1 MFTPSLRSRRASCP
15 VFALAALLLP
25 SAVSAQPA
33 ATEKPRPWV
42 SVTIDYV
49 EVPLTTLIQASQWIA
64 SGPQHDAQLLAAL
77 VKSGA
82 ADTKGLPV
90 FCTDGGT
97 MERGGPISPSRGTI
111 RRMPFQYLDS
121 QYLESRT
128 KAGSHFNVDGTVT
141 VALAASVA
149 SPFPGESPLFSA
161 EASSTFRDGQ
171 ILEVS
176 HTLVSSGNKRL
187 AYIVFVRMAVGTSPL
202 PSLSPGSFNPAAS
215 APYSVDPGMVGTP
228 PATGDEGMAGGR
240 GMDPQSIDR
249 MNAYNRL
256 VPVTP
261 NPTALSA
268 PKRK

>member
-1 MFTPSLRSRRASCP
+1 MFTPSLRSRCASCP

-25 SAVSAQPA
+25 SALSAQPT
-33 ATEKPRPWV
+33 ATEKPRQWV

-49 EVPLTTLIQASQWIA
+49 EVPLTKLMQASQWIA
-64 SGPQHDAQLLAAL
+64 AGPQHDAQLLAAL

-97 MERGGPISPSRGTI
+97 MDRGGPISPSRGAI

-121 QYLESRT
+121 QSLESKT
-128 KAGSHFNVDGTVT
+128 KAGSHFNADGTVT

-149 SPFPGESPLFSA
+149 SPFPGASPLFSA
-161 EASSTFRDGQ
+161 EASSTFRNGQ
-171 ILEVS
+171 TLEVS
-176 HTLVSSGNKRL
+176 RSLASSADQRL
-187 AYIVFVRMAVGTSPL
+187 AYLVFARTVVGSGPV
-202 PSLSPGSFNPAAS
+202 PSLSPGSLHPAAPV
-215 APYSVDPGMVGTP
+215 PYSVDPGMVGTP

-240 GMDPQSIDR
+240 GMDPRSIDR
-249 MNAYNRL
+249 MDAYILLR
-256 VPVTP
+256 PVTP
-261 NPTALSA
+261 NPPA